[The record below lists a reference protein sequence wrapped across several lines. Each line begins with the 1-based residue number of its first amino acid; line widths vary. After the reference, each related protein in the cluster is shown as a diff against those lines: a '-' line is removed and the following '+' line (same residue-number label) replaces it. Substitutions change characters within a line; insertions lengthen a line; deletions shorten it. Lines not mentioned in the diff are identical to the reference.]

1 MSAVHYVTPY
11 LWDFCS
17 CSAASLLINSPN
29 SLIWDRSSG
38 HKSTLASI
46 IRESNDFV
54 IAHILG
60 GDIPPAV

>member
-1 MSAVHYVTPY
+1 MSTVYYVTPY
-11 LWDFCS
+11 LWDFES

-29 SLIWDRSSG
+29 SVIWNRSSG
-38 HKSTLASI
+38 HECTLASI

-54 IAHILG
+54 IAHILS